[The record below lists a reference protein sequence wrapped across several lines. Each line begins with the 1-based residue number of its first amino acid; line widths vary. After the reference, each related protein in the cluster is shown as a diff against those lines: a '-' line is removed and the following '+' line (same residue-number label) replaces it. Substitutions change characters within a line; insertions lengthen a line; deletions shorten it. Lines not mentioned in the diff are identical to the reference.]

1 MKPTRAQ
8 VSNCLDVS
16 NKSSMLQE
24 TMIKQ
29 YICGTNSFSLRNHHR
44 FALIS
49 DILTARI
56 CSEARMER
64 HIKRQLYP
72 ARSNAKI
79 IARRDAFPVQFPA
92 DKYTICSARNK
103 GRRTFAKT
111 VFGEFPVAAMIF
123 RCAHEPLIDRV

>member
-1 MKPTRAQ
+1 MKPMRAQ

-49 DILTARI
+49 HTLTARI
-56 CSEARMER
+56 CSETRMER
-64 HIKRQLYP
+64 HITRAKRWRKK
-72 ARSNAKI
+72 AAVSGAIECENHRAS
-79 IARRDAFPVQFPA
+79 RRFSRA
-92 DKYTICSARNK
+92 IS
-103 GRRTFAKT
+103 RR
-111 VFGEFPVAAMIF
+111 
-123 RCAHEPLIDRV
+123 